1 MSTQS
6 ILKKMNLNL
15 ENKRA
20 LVTGS
25 SSGLGEAIVNLLAA
39 EGVRVI
45 VHGRNDGRARA
56 VAKGIVDAGGSAEFV
71 LGDLSTDDGAQAV
84 ADQVLA
90 NGPVDILVN
99 NAGGYEHTTWKDAN
113 PDKWRNT
120 YETNV
125 ISGLRMIRHLV
136 PAMKTQ
142 KWGRVITIGGGLAI
156 QPIAGLPD
164 YTASLA
170 ARHNLAVSLARQL
183 KETGITSNVVAPG
196 AILIPAVKE
205 LVTKL
210 SPLHG
215 WGETWE
221 EIERNSV
228 NALVP
233 NDIGR
238 YGKPEE
244 IAGAV
249 AYLCSSYA
257 DYINGAILRVD
268 GGTVRS
274 L

>member
-1 MSTQS
+1 M
-6 ILKKMNLNL
+6 KLNL

-25 SSGLGEAIVNLLAA
+25 SSGLGKAIVKLLAA
-39 EGVRVI
+39 EGAKVI
-45 VHGRNDGRARA
+45 VHGRSEERTRA
-56 VAKGIVDAGGSAEFV
+56 VANEIIVTGGIAEIA
-71 LGDLSTDDGAQAV
+71 LGDLSTEEGAQAV

-90 NGPVDILVN
+90 HGPVDILIN
-99 NAGGYEHTTWKDAN
+99 NAGGYAHTTWKEATADVW
-113 PDKWRNT
+113 KNT

-125 ISGLRMIRHLV
+125 LSGVRMIRHLV
-136 PAMKTQ
+136 PGMKTL

-156 QPIAGLPD
+156 QPTASLPD
-164 YTASLA
+164 YSATLA

-183 KETGITSNVVAPG
+183 KGTGITSNVVAPG
-196 AILIPAVKE
+196 AILIPSVQE

-210 SPLHG
+210 APSHG
-215 WGETWE
+215 WGETWD
-221 EIERNSV
+221 EIEKKSV
-228 NALVP
+228 EALVP

-238 YGKPEE
+238 YGQPEE

-257 DYINGAILRVD
+257 DYITGSVIRVD
-268 GGTVRS
+268 GGTVRC

>member
-1 MSTQS
+1 
-6 ILKKMNLNL
+6 MNLNL
-15 ENKRA
+15 ENKRV

-25 SSGLGEAIVNLLAA
+25 SSGLGEAIVKLLAA
-39 EGVRVI
+39 EGAKVI
-45 VHGRNDGRARA
+45 VHGRNEERTSA
-56 VAKGIVDAGGSAEFV
+56 VAEAVIELGGFAEYV
-71 LGDLSTDDGAQAV
+71 LGDLTTDESAKAV
-84 ADQVLA
+84 AEQVLA
-90 NGPVDILVN
+90 GGPVDILVN
-99 NAGGYEHTTWKDAN
+99 NAGGYEHISWKDAT
-113 PDKWRNT
+113 PDKWMNA

-125 ISGLRMIRHLV
+125 LSGLRMIRHMV

-156 QPIAGLPD
+156 QPTASLPD
-164 YTASLA
+164 YSATLA
-170 ARHNLAVSLARQL
+170 ARHNLAISLARQL

-196 AILIPAVKE
+196 AILIPSVKE

-210 SPLHG
+210 SSSHD

-221 EIERNSV
+221 QIERNSV

-233 NDIGR
+233 NDLGR

-249 AYLCSSYA
+249 AYLCSTYA

-268 GGTVRS
+268 GGTVRC